1 MQGMTLVDVTAP
13 TATMAPVRCPLGRR
27 AMADVETRSDVALVA
42 AVVDRSEAALAALYQ
57 RHGAAVWGLAR
68 RVTNDPQAAEEV
80 TQTVF
85 LTLWSQPERYDPARG
100 AVRSWLLA
108 QAHGRAVDHVRAE
121 TARRKRQERDAQ
133 LSAVPPSAEVEA
145 AVHAAALAAHV
156 RRAVDALPPGERE
169 AILLAYFGGHSYR
182 ETAALLDQPEGTVKS
197 RIRSALQNLRR
208 TLAAEGVTP

>member
-1 MQGMTLVDVTAP
+1 MSREMSEIGTT
-13 TATMAPVRCPLGRR
+13 
-27 AMADVETRSDVALVA
+27 SDVVLVA
-42 AVVDRSEAALAALYQ
+42 AVMNRDEASLAELYR
-57 RHGAAVWGLAR
+57 RHGGAVWGLAR

-85 LTLWSQPERYDPARG
+85 LDLWSNAARFDPARG
-100 AVRSWLLA
+100 ALRSWLLA
-108 QAHGRAVDHVRAE
+108 QAHGRSVDHVRSE
-121 TARRKRQERDAQ
+121 TARRRRQARDAQ
-133 LSAVPPSAEVEA
+133 LAAAVPPSAEVEI
-145 AVHAAALAAHV
+145 AVHAAALAADV

>member
-1 MQGMTLVDVTAP
+1 MSRESSPVGMPSDADLMASVTK
-13 TATMAPVRCPLGRR
+13 R
-27 AMADVETRSDVALVA
+27 D
-42 AVVDRSEAALAALYQ
+42 EAALATLYQ

-68 RVTNDPQAAEEV
+68 RVTGDPQAAEEV

-85 LTLWSQPERYDPARG
+85 LELWSHADRFDPARG

-108 QAHGRAVDHVRAE
+108 QSHGRAVDHVRSE
-121 TARRKRQERDAQ
+121 TARRRRQDRDAQ
-133 LSAVPPSAEVEA
+133 LSMVPPSAEVEV
-145 AVHAAALAAHV
+145 AVHAAALAADV

-182 ETAALLDQPEGTVKS
+182 ETAQLLDQPEGTVKS

>member
-1 MQGMTLVDVTAP
+1 MSEVGVT
-13 TATMAPVRCPLGRR
+13 
-27 AMADVETRSDVALVA
+27 SDAVLVA
-42 AVVDRSEAALAALYQ
+42 TVVDGGEPALAELYR
-57 RHGAAVWGLAR
+57 RHGSAVWGLAR

-85 LTLWSQPERYDPARG
+85 LELWSHPERYDPARG

-108 QAHGRAVDHVRAE
+108 QTHGRSVDHVRSE
-121 TARRKRQERDAQ
+121 TARRRRQTRDAQ
-133 LSAVPPSAEVEA
+133 LSAVPPSAEVEV
-145 AVHAAALAAHV
+145 AVHAAALADHV
-156 RRAVDALPPGERE
+156 RRAVDALPSGERE

-182 ETAALLDQPEGTVKS
+182 ETAQLLAQPEGTVKS

>member
-1 MQGMTLVDVTAP
+1 MSRESSPIGMPSDADLMVSVTN
-13 TATMAPVRCPLGRR
+13 R
-27 AMADVETRSDVALVA
+27 DES
-42 AVVDRSEAALAALYQ
+42 ALATLYQ

-68 RVTNDPQAAEEV
+68 RVTGDPQAAEEV

-85 LTLWSQPERYDPARG
+85 LELWSHAERYDPARG

-108 QAHGRAVDHVRAE
+108 QSHGRAVDHVRSE
-121 TARRKRQERDAQ
+121 TARRRRQDRDAQ
-133 LSAVPPSAEVEA
+133 LSMVPPSAEVEV
-145 AVHAAALAAHV
+145 AVHAAALALDV

-182 ETAALLDQPEGTVKS
+182 ETAQLLDQPEGTVKS

>member
-1 MQGMTLVDVTAP
+1 MP
-13 TATMAPVRCPLGRR
+13 
-27 AMADVETRSDVALVA
+27 DVEPTSDRALVE
-42 AVVDRSEAALAALYQ
+42 AVVERSEAALAALYQ

-85 LTLWSQPERYDPARG
+85 LTLWSQPERFDPERG

-108 QAHGRAVDHVRAE
+108 QTHGRAVDHVRAE
-121 TARRKRQERDAQ
+121 TARRRRQERDAQ
-133 LSAVPPSAEVEA
+133 LSAVPPSAEVEV
-145 AVHAAALAAHV
+145 AVHAAALADHV

-182 ETAALLDQPEGTVKS
+182 ETAALLAQPEGTVKS

>member
-1 MQGMTLVDVTAP
+1 MSRESSPVGMPSDADLMASVTH
-13 TATMAPVRCPLGRR
+13 R
-27 AMADVETRSDVALVA
+27 DET
-42 AVVDRSEAALAALYQ
+42 ALATLYQ

-68 RVTNDPQAAEEV
+68 RVTGDPQAAEEV

-85 LTLWSQPERYDPARG
+85 LELWSHAERFDPARG

-108 QAHGRAVDHVRAE
+108 QSHGRAVDHVRSE
-121 TARRKRQERDAQ
+121 TARRRRQDRDAQ
-133 LSAVPPSAEVEA
+133 LSMVPPSAEVEV
-145 AVHAAALAAHV
+145 AVHAAALAADV
-156 RRAVDALPPGERE
+156 RRAVDALPAGERE

-182 ETAALLDQPEGTVKS
+182 ETAQLLDQPEGTVKS

>member
-1 MQGMTLVDVTAP
+1 MP
-13 TATMAPVRCPLGRR
+13 
-27 AMADVETRSDVALVA
+27 DVEGTSDAALVVEVA
-42 AVVDRSEAALAALYQ
+42 ERSETALAALYQ
-57 RHGAAVWGLAR
+57 RYGAVVWGLAR

-85 LTLWSQPERYDPARG
+85 LGLWSRPERFDAARG
-100 AVRSWLLA
+100 SLRAWLLA
-108 QAHGRAVDHVRAE
+108 QTHGRAVDHVRSEA
-121 TARRKRQERDAQ
+121 ARRRRQERDAQ
-133 LSAVPPSAEVEA
+133 LNAVPPSAEVEV
-145 AVHAAALAAHV
+145 AVHAAALADHV

-182 ETAALLDQPEGTVKS
+182 ETAVLLDQPEGTVKS